1 MQYMVVWASRV
12 VTNNEGK
19 LYLLESSDDVSQK
32 TKDVTRRVVTPKKII
47 IRKIFRNL
55 DNFLVRR
62 SLYHMYMMLA
72 QNRVI
77 NRKELEYTLTNA
89 LSRLSVSI
97 DA

>member
-1 MQYMVVWASRV
+1 MVVWASRV

>member
-47 IRKIFRNL
+47 IRN
-55 DNFLVRR
+55 NT
-62 SLYHMYMMLA
+62 
-72 QNRVI
+72 QG
-77 NRKELEYTLTNA
+77 LEFIKPTGEFFKNTEI
-89 LSRLSVSI
+89 VEE
-97 DA
+97 

>member
-1 MQYMVVWASRV
+1 MVVWASRV

-32 TKDVTRRVVTPKKII
+32 MKDVTRRVVTPKKII

-55 DNFLVRR
+55 DKFLVRR